1 MSGVSLPDGSGVI
14 EGYASLFGVP
24 DMARDVVVT
33 GAFQKSLA
41 TQGVGSIKLLWQHDP
56 AQPVGVWNRVN
67 EDARGLYCQGQL
79 NLDVQRGRE
88 LYALMRQGAVDGL
101 SIGFKTIRS
110 RKDASGQRQLLAIDL
125 WEISLVTF
133 PLLPE
138 ARVSSVTTLSS
149 VRFASPASDALFE
162 RARKIFNP
170 SNQ

>member
-1 MSGVSLPDGSGVI
+1 MSSVLLPEGRGI
-14 EGYASLFGVP
+14 FEGYASLFGLP
-24 DMARDVVVT
+24 DMARDVVIP

-41 TQGVGSIKLLWQHDP
+41 AQNASNIKLLWQHDP
-56 AQPVGVWNRVN
+56 AQPVGIWKRVS
-67 EDARGLYCQGQL
+67 EDTRGLYCQGQL

-101 SIGFKTIRS
+101 SIGFKTTRS
-110 RKDASGQRQLLAIDL
+110 RKDALGQRQLLTIDL

-138 ARVSSVTTLSS
+138 ARISAVKTLRSVPF
-149 VRFASPASDALFE
+149 VSPASDALIE